1 MNETTE
7 ILKIDTKGRVR
18 TPRKKQEEILHE
30 FDASGMT
37 GRQFA
42 RHAGIKY
49 PTLMS
54 WAQRRKGERIAVVGA
69 ATDRVKPERP
79 GFQARQWI
87 EAVVE
92 EVGTNFVVEVAGG
105 LALKIGNEG
114 EARLAAVVLRGLGYG
129 RPC

>member
-18 TPRKKQEEILHE
+18 TPREKQEEILHE
-30 FDASGMT
+30 FEASGMT

-42 RHAGIKY
+42 RHVGIKY

-54 WAQRRKGERIAVVGA
+54 WVQRRKVERPDSIGT
-69 ATDRVKPERP
+69 ATDGVKPERA
-79 GFQARQWI
+79 GFQTRQWI
-87 EAVVE
+87 EAVVQD
-92 EVGTNFVVEVAGG
+92 VRTSFVVEVAGG
-105 LALKIGNEG
+105 LALNIGSENE
-114 EARLAAVVLRGLGYG
+114 AKLAAVVLRGLGYG